1 MISIKDEPVDIKN
14 ADGEWMTVVGKVL
27 FDTGNTAPTGISEKL
42 VHELGLKP
50 DTSEEINVYGA
61 GGTKVQCSGT
71 VKTEVKVRDHV
82 FPIKALVDL
91 PTDEVD
97 LLIGK
102 DIIDTL
108 IHLNY
113 TFGE

>member
-1 MISIKDEPVDIKN
+1 MISIINEPVDLKN
-14 ADGEWMTVVGKVL
+14 ADGEWMKVVGKVL
-27 FDTGNTAPTGISEKL
+27 VDTGNRAPTGISGKL

-50 DTSEEINVYGA
+50 DTSKEVNVSGA

-71 VKTEVKVRDHV
+71 VKTEVKVREHV
-82 FPIKALVDL
+82 FPIEALVDL
-91 PTDEVD
+91 PTDKVD

-102 DIIDTL
+102 DIIDAL
-108 IHLNY
+108 LHMNY